1 MMRPQTDD
9 LIPTR
14 ESLLSRLKDWGDQ
27 QSWRDFFD
35 TYGKLIHGLA
45 LKSGLSEAEAQD
57 VLQETL
63 LSVAKQMPDFKY
75 DPAIGSFKGWLLQI
89 TRWRIADQ
97 FGKRQPGRAAR
108 TNSDATE
115 TVERVADPA
124 VSGLETLWEADW
136 QRNLLEVAMARVKRQ
151 VHPKQ
156 YQMFDLYVTQQWP
169 MELVTKTLGVNT
181 AQVYMAK
188 YRISGLIRK
197 EIRTLETKMI

>member
-1 MMRPQTDD
+1 MRPETDE

-45 LKSGLSEAEAQD
+45 VKSGLSEAEAQD
-57 VLQETL
+57 VVQETL
-63 LSVAKQMPDFKY
+63 LSVAKQMPGFNY

-97 FGKRQPGRAAR
+97 FKKREPGRAAR
-108 TNSDATE
+108 SNPDATD

-124 VSGLETLWEADW
+124 VSGLESLWEEDW

-151 VHPKQ
+151 IHPKQ

-169 MELVTKTLGVNT
+169 MATVISTLGVNA

-188 YRISGLIRK
+188 YRISGLIKK
-197 EIRTLETKMI
+197 EIRTLEGKGI

>member
-1 MMRPQTDD
+1 MREQIDE

-35 TYGKLIHGLA
+35 TYGRLIHGLA
-45 LKSGLSEAEAQD
+45 VKSGLTEAEAQD

-63 LSVAKQMPDFKY
+63 LSVAKEMPDFKY
-75 DPAIGSFKGWLLQI
+75 NRAVGSFKGWLLQI

-97 FGKRQPGRAAR
+97 FAKRQPRRPAR
-108 TNSDATE
+108 KNPDATD
-115 TVERVADPA
+115 TVERLPDPA
-124 VSGLETLWEADW
+124 SYRLESLWEEEW
-136 QRNLLEVAMARVKRQ
+136 QRNLLSAALARVKRQ

-169 MELVTKTLGVNT
+169 MGSVTGTLGVNV

-188 YRISGLIRK
+188 YRISGLIKK
-197 EIRTLETKMI
+197 EIRTLETKLI